1 MFSRAADP
9 KGTMSN
15 RTKENFH
22 PSMRRRG
29 FPSRLGAGNRGAGG
43 LKRGGW
49 GLGSGPEG
57 LGAWGEGVLRRSFGQ
72 TNVRWADGRIFL
84 PLIYR

>member
-29 FPSRLGAGNRGAGG
+29 FPSRLGAGNRGAGV
-43 LKRGGW
+43 LERGGW

-57 LGAWGEGVLRRSFGQ
+57 LGAWGKGSSDVRSVRRTFVGR
-72 TNVRWADGRIFL
+72 TDGYSSL
-84 PLIYR
+84 